1 MGTGGK
7 RLSLCFTA
15 SLSHPPPPPLP
26 TLSPSSRLY
35 TQHLH
40 LGQHYYSQLTACYP
54 ILHITLDRDSLR
66 PAFLINLTT
75 LQSSTTPRHALCTPF
90 HKPALTASV
99 RIDLV
104 TSTGPHRQQ
113 QRERLPPTHHTDTQ
127 RKKESKAFLT
137 RSSTWQH
144 QTSNI
149 SQKPTQQ
156 KRELLWT
163 HP

>member
-1 MGTGGK
+1 
-7 RLSLCFTA
+7 
-15 SLSHPPPPPLP
+15 
-26 TLSPSSRLY
+26 
-35 TQHLH
+35 LH

-66 PAFLINLTT
+66 PASPINITT

-113 QRERLPPTHHTDTQ
+113 QRERLPPTHHTDTKG
-127 RKKESKAFLT
+127 RKRAKLFLRDLPPGNT
-137 RSSTWQH
+137 KH
-144 QTSNI
+144 QTSAKSPRNKSASYSGHTPSFSRHLDYQHTNNTRCPSGI
-149 SQKPTQQ
+149 
-156 KRELLWT
+156 LG
-163 HP
+163 HPITLK